1 MAGGLKLLWGSVA
14 LGIAANS
21 YPAGAV
27 AENLR
32 DPTRPALYR
41 GGPGVAGPARPA
53 AWVLQSVLIS
63 PERRYAIING
73 EVVSPGESI
82 DGAQLL
88 GVTEGRATLRTPEGV
103 KTLDLFPDV
112 AGRPSRGRAASVNPD
127 EAVTA
132 PSMAKKPESGK
143 VVPPGEK

>member
-1 MAGGLKLLWGSVA
+1 MAGGLKLLWGSLA
-14 LGIAANS
+14 LGIAVNS
-21 YPAGAV
+21 FPAGAV

-32 DPTRPALYR
+32 DPTRPAIHR
-41 GGPGVAGPARPA
+41 GSPGVAEPVRPA

-82 DGAQLL
+82 GGAQLL

-103 KTLDLFPDV
+103 KTVELFPDV
-112 AGRPSRGRAASVNPD
+112 AGRPSRGRAASVKSD
-127 EAVTA
+127 EAGVTPA
-132 PSMAKKPESGK
+132 MAKKQESGK